1 MIFLSLKGTP
11 YEVGLQHGK
20 RLKDLIY
27 YNIRFFCTVYDK
39 EQPGNN
45 LLEEYSER
53 LENDFPEISEELKG
67 ISDGSG
73 FSYEDILILN
83 IGQISTTCS
92 NLVFNSEDGIILGH
106 INDQRGM
113 TQNIIFHISYK
124 NDKEIIEISSA
135 GNLIMGAGVSSDGLA
150 ISHSA
155 AYSRRL
161 TNTDAYLNF
170 GLLRRIILLKAS
182 NTEEAKSII
191 ESNSVRSA
199 ADNIIIVDS
208 SGDSLVAEVLPDAV
222 EFRYPENGKLYCTN
236 RSLTS
241 NIRNILDLD
250 TFEKNDP
257 GVKKLINR
265 EKYFESIFSSNEN
278 FSIELMKKVL
288 TCRDDGI
295 EVCSEISCW
304 AAIMQP
310 KEFQLLIADRFPEYS
325 NFMIVNKDFKSNYL
339 TNYVKK

>member
-11 YEVGLQHGK
+11 YEVGFQHGK
-20 RLKDLIY
+20 RLRDLIY
-27 YNIRFFCTVYDK
+27 YNIRFYCTSYNKKQHD
-39 EQPGNN
+39 NY
-45 LLEEYSER
+45 LLEKYSER
-53 LENDFPEISEELKG
+53 LENEFPEIAEELKG

-73 FSYEDILILN
+73 FSFKNILLLN
-83 IGQISTTCS
+83 LGPISTTCS

-106 INDQRGM
+106 VNDQRGM
-113 TQNIIFHISYK
+113 TQNVVFYISYK

-135 GNLIMGAGVSSDGLA
+135 GNIVMGAGVSSDGLA

-155 AYSRRL
+155 AYSKGF

-170 GLLRRIILLKAS
+170 GLLRRIILFRAS
-182 NTEEAKSII
+182 NIQEAKNII
-191 ESNSVRSA
+191 ESNPVKSA

-208 SGDSLVAEVLPDAV
+208 SGDSIVAEVLPDAV

-236 RSLTS
+236 RSLNS
-241 NIRNILDLD
+241 NIRKILDLD
-250 TFEKNDP
+250 AFEKNDP
-257 GVKKLINR
+257 GVNKLISR
-265 EKYFESIFSSNEN
+265 EKYFESVFKDNEK

-295 EVCSEISCW
+295 KVCSEISCW

-310 KEFQLLIADRFPEYS
+310 KKFQMMIADRFPECS
-325 NFMIVNKDFKSNYL
+325 NFKIVISDINTNYL
-339 TNYVKK
+339 TNYIIY